1 MDSLERILDLP
12 NVAGIKFT
20 STDLFKF
27 SMLRRRR
34 PGSSYFF
41 GFDEIYLTGGILGA
55 DGGTG
60 TTYNI
65 LGKLYVALDAA
76 MRAGDLVRA
85 RELQDASQI
94 LVEALLETGVLPG
107 MKAALRPRGV
117 DCGLTRPPMSLRMS
131 DDKAEALMCAVL
143 ERPEIKARLIRAQ

>member
-12 NVAGIKFT
+12 NVAGVKFT

-34 PGSSYFF
+34 PDSSYFF

-76 MRAGDLVRA
+76 MRAGDRVRA
-85 RELQDASQI
+85 
-94 LVEALLETGVLPG
+94 
-107 MKAALRPRGV
+107 
-117 DCGLTRPPMSLRMS
+117 
-131 DDKAEALMCAVL
+131 
-143 ERPEIKARLIRAQ
+143 